1 MTRQSA
7 CPNRACFWMSPT
19 RCASLHST
27 TCARAAGWLLLLSC
41 AYRAYRS
48 LTLLRRFDLVLSRA
62 FQGRSADVYALTD
75 HVQATLGTRWGGF
88 APAGTCTLVPL
99 PAGVSGRGG
108 NKWGTHTLAVLP
120 TMKEPEWVGWNRELV
135 YNGMWSLLCEIGRWN
150 EEAEGAGRDAGGSRC
165 LEAKR
170 EGEKNGQERIE
181 RVVMTGLGTGTGGVS
196 AARCGR
202 QMVLAVKHYLQG
214 LPEKVR
220 WDSAEEKRRM
230 QDLNA
235 TIDV

>member
-1 MTRQSA
+1 D
-7 CPNRACFWMSPT
+7 CIVSP
-19 RCASLHST
+19 ANSF
-27 TCARAAGWLLLLSC
+27 GIMDGG
-41 AYRAYRS
+41 
-48 LTLLRRFDLVLSRA
+48 FDLVLSRA

-99 PAGVSGRGG
+99 PAGVSGREG

-150 EEAEGAGRDAGGSRC
+150 EEAEGAGRDPGGSRC

-220 WDSAEEKRRM
+220 W
-230 QDLNA
+230 
-235 TIDV
+235 